1 MYLTRNQAYVFKRTE
16 GSNPS
21 LSANYENP
29 AARWGFF
36 LYFYSS
42 AVGLSC
48 LRVNVSFANCGFAEL
63 IFVGVL
69 CEWSVRSQ

>member
-16 GSNPS
+16 VQS
-21 LSANYENP
+21 LPLRHYENP

-48 LRVNVSFANCGFAEL
+48 LRVNVSLL
-63 IFVGVL
+63 IVVL
-69 CEWSVRSQ
+69 LS